1 MRAFAHGMFLTFT
14 AAAAIAAGCGG
25 DSSGPGNGAASIT
38 GQAGDSQIGPTG
50 APLDVPL
57 SFVVLGSG
65 GTPLQGVTVN
75 WTVQS
80 GSAFLTPTISTTNA
94 SGVAATTVT
103 LGGVIGE
110 VEIRGTVAGLAQ
122 PVTFHAL
129 AVDPCT
135 FARALT
141 FGSVFNAALVTADC
155 NLGGWFYDFYIF
167 AIASQQA
174 VTINTASTAIDTWLD
189 LFGSQGYFAVNDD
202 IVRTQNTN
210 SRIHAILAPGDYLVG
225 ANSYSQ
231 GETGAYTIL
240 GATRGQALTACE
252 EMFVT
257 FGVTLADGIATTD
270 CVDAGPTYSD
280 RVRIVGEPGAVLRF
294 TQRSAAVD
302 PVITLYSVRVAQ
314 DFSDSLVFVSSNDDS
329 TGTTTD
335 AFLEHTVTQ
344 LDLFEVRFGTAG
356 AGETGAYTASIGGT
370 PAPGAPA
377 ATGRPRLGGERLPL
391 RSKPLP
397 VGRGTH

>member
-1 MRAFAHGMFLTFT
+1 
-14 AAAAIAAGCGG
+14 CGG
-25 DSSGPGNGAASIT
+25 DSTGPSAASVT
-38 GQAGDSQIGPTG
+38 GVAGDSQIGPTG
-50 APLDVPL
+50 ALLDVPL
-57 SFVVLGSG
+57 SFVALGSG
-65 GTPLQGVTVN
+65 GAPVEGVTVT
-75 WTVQS
+75 WSVQS
-80 GSAFLTPTISTTNA
+80 GSAFVSPINTSTNG

-103 LGGVIGE
+103 LGGVIGD

-122 PVTFHAL
+122 PVMFHAL
-129 AVDPCT
+129 VVDPCT
-135 FARALT
+135 FARELT
-141 FGSVFNAALVTADC
+141 FGSAFSAVLATLDC
-155 NLGGWFYDFYIF
+155 NLGGWYYDFYVF
-167 AIASQQA
+167 SVGSQQA
-174 VTINTASTAIDTWLD
+174 VTISSASTAIDTWLD

-225 ANSYSQ
+225 ANSFSQ

-344 LDLFEVRFGTAG
+344 LDMFEVRFGTAV

-377 ATGRPRLGGERLPL
+377 ATGRPRLGGRRLPL

-397 VGRGTH
+397 VRRGTH